1 MDYFIDEIAALL
13 DIARDNGYEG
23 TYDDF
28 KNILLNDPEEL
39 RRIMTY
45 QSAGPDFRSGGL
57 VSLGYLL

>member
-23 TYDDF
+23 TYDDL

-39 RRIMTY
+39 RRIMPY

>member
-13 DIARDNGYEG
+13 DIARENGYEG

-39 RRIMTY
+39 RRIMPY
-45 QSAGPDFRSGGL
+45 QSAGPDFKSDGL